1 MGTPV
6 SSPESIIPITMKV
19 LLLLAFA
26 GYASAAVTC
35 DECNAAA
42 QGLVER
48 LTSEASIAE
57 QTDILIATVCPMAP
71 DAAACEAMLTQWWG
85 DMANCLYPAFLGA
98 ADACERL
105 GLCYKRT
112 CDECTDI
119 INTIAAFMQEEET
132 IQQGVDLLQGDCFC
146 GTDGHSAECPDLVAS
161 LAGPAMQVLAGV
173 LMETSAELC
182 QDVVGVC

>member
-71 DAAACEAMLTQWWG
+71 DAAACEAMLSQWWG

-112 CDECTDI
+112 ALEQVRDWTCDECTDI
-119 INTIAAFMQEEET
+119 INRIAAFMQEEECWWRP
-132 IQQGVDLLQGDCFC
+132 VLSCARMLW
-146 GTDGHSAECPDLVAS
+146 ECVRYAQNLV
-161 LAGPAMQVLAGV
+161 
-173 LMETSAELC
+173 
-182 QDVVGVC
+182 